1 MDYTDELDLLQAQVD
16 REVERL
22 VDGIEAELRELRA
35 ARDELNDRIRELMR
49 RRLLYA
55 RRSTAGEHHLDIDV
69 DLAA

>member
-35 ARDELNDRIRELMR
+35 ARDELNSRIRELVR
-49 RRLLYA
+49 RRLVYA
-55 RRSTAGEHHLDIDV
+55 GRSAAAERHLDVDV